1 MNSPGPA
8 SCVCFLAP
16 LTISLFFFL
25 LLSLS
30 GTLFYTPIY
39 RLLLRRTPGSLHVL
53 FIQCG
58 SIVSRSTPYIFV
70 SRCPPHANIHP
81 RFFFW
86 LYLSI
91 NLFTSLVVSYSIHFV
106 FPSPSL
112 CWIFFFFWG
121 GVSFFKS
128 VLLCSAFARV
138 GRAGLIVCFALNVWA
153 AVCRGGG
160 GWGVATC
167 GPVKSSSRMPGY
179 DVV

>member
-1 MNSPGPA
+1 MQ
-8 SCVCFLAP
+8 
-16 LTISLFFFL
+16 T
-25 LLSLS
+25 
-30 GTLFYTPIY
+30 
-39 RLLLRRTPGSLHVL
+39 
-53 FIQCG
+53 FIL
-58 SIVSRSTPYIFV
+58 V
-70 SRCPPHANIHP
+70 
-81 RFFFW
+81 FFW

-112 CWIFFFFWG
+112 CWIFFFFLG

-160 GWGVATC
+160 VGGGDLRPGEELKPYAGVRRRLGRGRVPPPAA
-167 GPVKSSSRMPGY
+167 
-179 DVV
+179 VVIIFTAVL